1 MVVDGSR
8 TIAVTGSTGR
18 LGGRVARRLA
28 ESGVAQRLIVR
39 DVGRAPELPAAEARQ
54 ATYDDTDAVA
64 AALRGADVV
73 LMVSA
78 AENPD
83 RVGQHRAF
91 IDGAVRAGVGH
102 LVYTSFVGADAGAVF
117 TLGRDHFRT
126 EEYIRES
133 GVAFTFLR
141 DNLYADFF
149 PMMVGQDDVIRG
161 PAGNG
166 PRGGGGAG
174 RHRRRGGRRAHE
186 SGCARR
192 VGLQPVRAG
201 GTHPDPGRRDDHRG
215 QRSAGVVPRGDVAG
229 GVRIAGLL
237 RRARLAGRGV
247 GLDVHRHRRRG
258 IRRGHRRRRIGQRS
272 PRHPTGRSRPP
283 PSKFCSSCLPI
294 QKRAGTSNSSSC
306 GDAGSRGV
314 GSSGEERFRPRQGF
328 RWCRRR

>member
-1 MVVDGSR
+1 M
-8 TIAVTGSTGR
+8 TGSTGR

-39 DVGRAPELPAAEARQ
+39 DVARAPELPAAEARQ

-161 PAGNG
+161 PAGKGRVAAVAQDDIADVAAAVLMNPAAHVGSVYNLSG
-166 PRGGGGAG
+166 PEALTLTQVAETITAVSGRPVSYHEETLPEAYESRASYGAPDWQVE
-174 RHRRRGGRRAHE
+174 AWV
-186 SGCARR
+186 STYTAIA
-192 VGLQPVRAG
+192 AG
-201 GTHPDPGRRDDHRG
+201 EF
-215 QRSAGVVPRGDVAG
+215 AGVTGDVESVSGHPATPLAEV
-229 GVRIAGLL
+229 VR
-237 RRARLAGRGV
+237 
-247 GLDVHRHRRRG
+247 
-258 IRRGHRRRRIGQRS
+258 
-272 PRHPTGRSRPP
+272 
-283 PSKFCSSCLPI
+283 
-294 QKRAGTSNSSSC
+294 
-306 GDAGSRGV
+306 
-314 GSSGEERFRPRQGF
+314 RQAS
-328 RWCRRR
+328 